1 MKQTIKLNER
11 ELKHLI
17 KESVKRVLKEAV
29 EDMGVG
35 HKKEVFTI
43 SAYNIQT
50 EESIIDMPTSIDY
63 DSEEEAVK
71 AARNLAKTFADNEDV
86 VIVTVF
92 GGEYETPSG
101 IFGEPYDIYTIS
113 NKDRRTT
120 MIARKEAGYVSGN
133 VDEYVGETDN
143 KLDEAVTIAIRK
155 YLN

>member
-1 MKQTIKLNER
+1 MKKTIKLTESQ
-11 ELKHLI
+11 LKHLI
-17 KESVKRVLKEAV
+17 REVV
-29 EDMGVG
+29 EDMSVG
-35 HKKEVFTI
+35 HKKEVFTV

-50 EESIIDMPTSIDY
+50 EESILDMPTSIDY
-63 DSEEEAVK
+63 DSEDEAVK

-101 IFGEPYDIYTIS
+101 IFGEPYVIYTIS

-120 MIARKEAGYVSGN
+120 MIARKEAGYVNAN

-143 KLDEAVTIAIRK
+143 KLDEAVTSAIRK